1 MTDPSNL
8 DSHLRLALAAIPVFA
23 NDGRLDLAE
32 LDKLLAIALHDDHAD
47 DEEKRVL
54 AGILR
59 RAEDAGVDTAT
70 GARIAEVRAQLGL
83 AE

>member
-1 MTDPSNL
+1 MTDPSEL
-8 DSHLRLALAAIPVFA
+8 DPHLQLALASIHVFA
-23 NDGRLDLAE
+23 DDGRLDLAE

-59 RAEDAGVDTAT
+59 RAEADGVDAGTQ
-70 GARIAEVRAQLGL
+70 ARIDEVRKLLGL
-83 AE
+83 PD